1 MNAAGRV
8 PCRCGV
14 TLVLNPPRGGRP
26 LSSPDLAGADIVA
39 LGYTIEVERTTGTF
53 EAARHGLR
61 GALGLGDGSSG
72 VPDPARAAHP
82 GLLWPALGLA
92 WDPRLA
98 APGAL
103 TLLVALALRWVALRW
118 VAPGSGALGP
128 LIARAI
134 SAVGIAVAA
143 AAATIWAASA
153 AHEGVSQSAPL
164 NLARALRALGRRRAL
179 LLATLRDAG
188 LRAAGGVLALAL
200 AAIVAALAAQ
210 AAGGPVWAW
219 RWSAPLQLALVL
231 TALVLG
237 FSFAH
242 RLLAYAALAP
252 RAAGLLAVQVELEIR
267 RLGVERAAVPA
278 RALGPALVASSALAL
293 LLAATVWIALG
304 AWDAIA
310 APLGGLDPTARAIGR
325 DLLLAGAGGV
335 LASYFGVTGLLAGYA
350 LGTGANREP
359 VRAPEII
366 TGTQSGMNAVAE
378 DDLDAV
384 ADESTGNR

>member
-26 LSSPDLAGADIVA
+26 PLSSPDLATADIVT
-39 LGYTIEVERTTGTF
+39 LGYIIDVERTTGTF
-53 EAARHGLR
+53 EAARQGLR
-61 GALGLGDGSSG
+61 GALGLGDGASG
-72 VPDPARAAHP
+72 VPDPARAARP

-103 TLLVALALRWVALRW
+103 VLLAALALRWVA
-118 VAPGSGALGP
+118 PGTGEVGP
-128 LIARAI
+128 LIARAVG
-134 SAVGIAVAA
+134 AVAVAVAVAA
-143 AAATIWAASA
+143 AAIWSASA
-153 AHEGVSQSAPL
+153 AHEGISQGPPL
-164 NLARALRALGRRRAL
+164 SLQRALRALGRRRAL

-188 LRAAGGVLALAL
+188 LRAAGAVLALAL
-200 AAIVAALAAQ
+200 AAIVAALAAAQ
-210 AAGGPVWAW
+210 AGRLVWAW
-219 RWSAPLQLALVL
+219 RWSAPLQLGLVV

-335 LASYFGVTGLLAGYA
+335 LASYVGVTGLLAGYA
-350 LGTGANREP
+350 LGTGASREP

-366 TGTQSGMNAVAE
+366 TGTQSSMNAV
-378 DDLDAV
+378 DDDDDMSAV